1 MKSII
6 AISLLLSPILSLTPT
21 EYMEKLRNDLVTPE
35 PSDIIKKLNNV
46 DYGKIEYITYYS
58 KTAKRNKHAN
68 VILPSGYGNGEQF
81 PVLYVNHGLGGNE
94 TRMLSDEFSIQTMS
108 ANLANQNLAEK
119 MIIVTTNMWSHK
131 TLENLPDDLY
141 TDEVDQAYDAFLDDI
156 VHSLI
161 PYMEQNFDI
170 KTGREN
176 TAITGFSMGGR
187 EALYIGISR
196 PDIFGYIG
204 GACPAPGIVPT
215 VDQFMDHKGSMTE
228 EEFKIKDI
236 NNYPYFLF
244 ITGGD
249 NDSVVVDYPEQYSK
263 LLTKNG
269 CDNVYQNVPGGTHS
283 GNSVRSHLYNYLR
296 YVFRADKE

>member
-1 MKSII
+1 MKSLIT
-6 AISLLLSPILSLTPT
+6 ISLLISSILSLTPT

-35 PSDIIKKLNNV
+35 PSEITKKLNNV
-46 DYGKIEYITYYS
+46 DYGKIQYITYYS
-58 KTAKRNKHAN
+58 KTAKREKHAN
-68 VILPSGYGNGEQF
+68 VILPSGYGTGETF

-94 TRMLSDEFSIQTMS
+94 TRMLADEFAIQTMS
-108 ANLANQNLAEK
+108 ANLAAKNLAEK
-119 MIIVTTNMWSHK
+119 MIIVTPNMWTHK
-131 TLENLPDDLY
+131 TIETVPDDRY
-141 TDEVDQAYDAFLDDI
+141 TDEVDEAYDAFLDDI
-156 VHSLI
+156 VHSLM

-196 PDIFGYIG
+196 PDLFGYIG

-215 VDQFMDHKGSMTE
+215 VDQFMDHKGSMSE
-228 EEFKIKDI
+228 EDFKIKDL
-236 NNYPYFLF
+236 NNYPYLLF

-249 NDSVVVDYPEQYSK
+249 SDTVVVDYPEQYSE

-269 CDNVYQNVPGGTHS
+269 CDNILQVVPGGDHTGKS
-283 GNSVRSHLYNYLR
+283 GRSHFYNLLR
-296 YVFRADKE
+296 YVFRANKE